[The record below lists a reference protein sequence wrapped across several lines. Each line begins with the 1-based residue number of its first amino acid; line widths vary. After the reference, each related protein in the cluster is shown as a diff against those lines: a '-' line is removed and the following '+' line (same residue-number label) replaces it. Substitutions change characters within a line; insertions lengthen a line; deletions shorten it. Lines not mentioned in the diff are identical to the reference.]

1 MWFNTTAGKRIWN
14 LFSTLQV
21 IDENVSY
28 QDGLDMTT
36 EDLYERLRQQHTP
49 KTSIAKWGIFG
60 KKL

>member
-1 MWFNTTAGKRIWN
+1 MWFNTTAGKRIWIY
-14 LFSTLQV
+14 LVPLQV

-49 KTSIAKWGIFG
+49 KQVCQMGNLW